1 MRALQQALLGAGTL
15 FIVLGIALMLIE
27 VSRAMGIGLTIIG
40 AAAMGGSIALSMRSL
55 RDRDHRD
62 PRDPNP

>member
-15 FIVLGIALMLIE
+15 LIVLGIALMLID

-40 AAAMGGSIALSMRSL
+40 AAAMGGSIALSMRAL
-55 RDRDHRD
+55 RGRD
-62 PRDPNP
+62 PHDRDPNP